1 MNFLLI
7 LIALLISG
15 IAVLSVVA
23 LGGERAVPGAAFF
36 SGVGRDGLGTFDR
49 VEDVSTALRFLGA
62 PEGEKALGREPA
74 SGGASTEA
82 TAESAGVAAAPAVEP
97 VRRGAVPLSDKS
109 ESTLSAH
116 EFVEKRKN
124 PQTEGE
130 SSAAEGS

>member
-7 LIALLISG
+7 LLALLISG

-23 LGGERAVPGAAFF
+23 LGGERVVPGTAFF

-49 VEDVSTALRFLGA
+49 VEDLTTAVRFFGA
-62 PEGEKALGREPA
+62 SEDEKARANVHGAKDSSAA
-74 SGGASTEA
+74 S
-82 TAESAGVAAAPAVEP
+82 TAESTDANVAAAEP
-97 VRRGAVPLSDKS
+97 VRRGAVPLADDA

-124 PQTEGE
+124 PQAEGS